1 MMHQVQLVIE
11 RQGAGTPTV
20 ARVVGDV
27 GVAQVERLNT
37 LLRGLLEI
45 RPSCI
50 ILDLSETSNVGSMAL
65 GSLVQF
71 HKLGKTAGV
80 RVRIAAPSQTALQG
94 ILLARLD
101 TIFDVFATLDDA
113 LASEGDVVN
122 GPVRVVTRPPTGVWG
137 QQTSGDW
144 PVIGPSAGGNL

>member
-1 MMHQVQLVIE
+1 MNQLQVIIE
-11 RQGAGTPTV
+11 RQGAGIPTI

-27 GVAQVERLNT
+27 GVSHIDRLNT
-37 LLRGLLEI
+37 LLRGLLES
-45 RPSCI
+45 RPCCI
-50 ILDLSETSNVGSMAL
+50 ILDLSETNNVGSMAL

-113 LASEGDVVN
+113 LASEGDAVN
-122 GPVRVVTRPPTGVWG
+122 GPLRVVTRPPTGVWG

-144 PVIGPSAGGNL
+144 PVIGPGAGGNS